1 MPGHVDA
8 KFRTTRSSILMAPIL
23 CRMSPYGEPF
33 YDGISLEAME
43 VMFVKVKERFLEMKW
58 SYAMHAQHYDK
69 WSTAASQASVQ
80 VMIFMAFPM
89 HLLHLHK
96 GASPVFSTM
105 CSLKFVSP
113 RW

>member
-1 MPGHVDA
+1 MPGHDDL
-8 KFRTTRSSILMAPIL
+8 KFRTIGSPILMAPIF

-69 WSTAASQASVQ
+69 WSTAASQASVMVSSLLK
-80 VMIFMAFPM
+80 VMNFVRALLAFC
-89 HLLHLHK
+89 LTK
-96 GASPVFSTM
+96 A
-105 CSLKFVSP
+105 
-113 RW
+113 